1 MDFWRGM
8 VAPGLEGLGYPGGS
22 TELPVFQGLIMTPWA
37 GGGGGGWG
45 AGGGCSLLFNV
56 LFGSATTE
64 IKENCYISNVR
75 KNYWKWKEG
84 EKERNLL
91 ALINYMW

>member
-22 TELPVFQGLIMTPWA
+22 TELPVSQGLIMTPWA

-45 AGGGCSLLFNV
+45 AGCGCSLLFDV

-75 KNYWKWKEG
+75 KKYWKWKEG

>member
-22 TELPVFQGLIMTPWA
+22 TELPVSQGLIMTPWA

-45 AGGGCSLLFNV
+45 AGGGCSLLFDV

>member
-1 MDFWRGM
+1 
-8 VAPGLEGLGYPGGS
+8 
-22 TELPVFQGLIMTPWA
+22 MTPWA

-45 AGGGCSLLFNV
+45 ACGGCSLLFDV

-75 KNYWKWKEG
+75 KNYWNWKEG